1 MKNKKNRK
9 IIIKIVII
17 ILLIVV
23 PFVTYLSVCIYRNK
37 IFHFY
42 YDAAWE
48 RIMNSKYYNAENCIE
63 MCRKNTEEFDSKDFE
78 MSMNFTEDMIDMM
91 KLYEAGKYKFA
102 YQKLA
107 GWYYKDEYIKTKIMD
122 RVILSEEQKAFIDE
136 KAEMVVNKYNEI
148 LPELEE
154 ADRKARIEMQK
165 KAEEEAKKAKK
176 AKKSD
181 TGDSKQKNSGNSGY
195 KKTGS
200 EKKESSTIDPSDY
213 DIEQYYEDY
222 KDEFED
228 EDDAWDDFEDNE
240 EYWDDY

>member
-63 MCRKNTEEFDSKDFE
+63 MCHKNTEEFDSKDFE

-176 AKKSD
+176 SD
-181 TGDSKQKNSGNSGY
+181 TGDSRQKNSENSGY